1 MKVFKGMKF
10 SKVQMLEELSGGAG
24 GILKLQIDW
33 SITEDF
39 EKKAQSVEVLKKS
52 SSFRV
57 YSAGND

>member
-1 MKVFKGMKF
+1 MKF

-24 GILKLQIDW
+24 GMLKLQIDW

-39 EKKAQSVEVLKKS
+39 EKKAQSVEVLKEKW
-52 SSFRV
+52 SSFRA

>member
-1 MKVFKGMKF
+1 MKF

-39 EKKAQSVEVLKKS
+39 EKKAQSVEVLKEKS

>member
-1 MKVFKGMKF
+1 MKF